1 MGNSVPDPTNAK
13 KRRLDGREDFMS
25 RDTILKIKE
34 TEAEAMK
41 IVAEAEERAKQM
53 RQTAEADGR
62 ALCKRTEEEL
72 SAELEGMLEQIRIK
86 VEEMSERIM
95 EETREEAAEVAAAA
109 RLNRKSA
116 EKIVVRGLDA
126 KCR

>member
-1 MGNSVPDPTNAK
+1 
-13 KRRLDGREDFMS
+13 MS

-53 RQTAEADGR
+53 RQAAEADGR
-62 ALCKRTEEEL
+62 ALCKQTEDEL

>member
-1 MGNSVPDPTNAK
+1 
-13 KRRLDGREDFMS
+13 MS

-34 TEAEAMK
+34 AEAEAMR
-41 IVAEAEERAKQM
+41 IVAEAEEKAKRM
-53 RQTAEADGR
+53 RDAAEAEGR
-62 ALCKRTEEEL
+62 ARCEQTERAL
-72 SAELEGMLEQIRIK
+72 SAELEGMLEQIRVK
-86 VEEMSERIM
+86 VGEMSDRIM
-95 EETREEAAEVAAAA
+95 EEAREEATEVASAA